1 MMVATV
7 YASHALNAMF
17 PHYTFQTKT
26 TVIDLFYGTFTN
38 TMPTAA
44 IFLLLTS
51 AALHALWNLLLKRS
65 QEKYSAMGWQVIIS
79 GVFAFFLLL
88 FTGLPPRSMWTFALI
103 SMALEA
109 VYFILLSNAYSDHDF
124 SLVYPIA
131 RGTAPAFLMLW
142 SILFLRE
149 KPTAAGMLGI
159 SMIVA
164 GMVIIGATSL
174 LQNRGSRLHI
184 KGVVVALS
192 VALIISLYT
201 LIDGT
206 AVKHGPPL
214 PYALTMFMFVPA
226 LTTAYNVRRL
236 GWRQFAAAWNGPR
249 IPLILA
255 AVLGVVAYLLAL
267 IAYSF
272 APLSY
277 SGAIREVSVVIGTF
291 LGWQFLREPMGGT
304 RVLGAA
310 VIFAGI
316 LVIAMFG

>member
-1 MMVATV
+1 L
-7 YASHALNAMF
+7 SED
-17 PHYTFQTKT
+17 YTFPTKQRSLQT
-26 TVIDLFYGTFTN
+26 FYDTFTPI
-38 TMPTAA
+38 MPTLA
-44 IFLLLTS
+44 ILLLLLS
-51 AALHALWNLLLKRS
+51 ASLHAFWNLLLKRS
-65 QEKYSAMGWQVIIS
+65 QEKYTAMGWQVIIS

-88 FTGLPPRSMWTFALI
+88 FTGLPPRSMWWFALI

-142 SILFLRE
+142 SVLFLDE
-149 KPTAAGMLGI
+149 QLTTGGVLGV
-159 SMIVA
+159 SLIVC

-174 LQNRGSRLHI
+174 IQNRGSRLHW
-184 KGVVVALS
+184 KGVFVALA

-206 AVKHGPPL
+206 AVKNGPPL
-214 PYALTMFMFVPA
+214 PYALTMFMCVPIF
-226 LTTAYNVRRL
+226 TTAYNVRRF
-236 GWRQFAAAWNGPR
+236 GWTQFAAAWKGPR

-277 SGAIREVSVVIGTF
+277 SGAIREVSVVIGAF
-291 LGWQFLREPMGGT
+291 LGWQFLEEQMGGT
-304 RVLGAA
+304 RVLGSLT
-310 VIFAGI
+310 IFAGI
-316 LVIAMFG
+316 LIIALFG

>member
-1 MMVATV
+1 MP
-7 YASHALNAMF
+7 ALAL
-17 PHYTFQTKT
+17 
-26 TVIDLFYGTFTN
+26 V
-38 TMPTAA
+38 
-44 IFLLLTS
+44 LLLLS
-51 AALHALWNLLLKRS
+51 ASLHALWNLLLKKS
-65 QEKYSAMGWQVIIS
+65 QEKYIAMGWQVLIS
-79 GVFAFFLLL
+79 GIFAFFLLI
-88 FTGLPPRSMWTFALI
+88 FTGFPPRSMWLFAII
-103 SMALEA
+103 SMSLEA

-149 KPTAAGMLGI
+149 QPSAGGILGI
-159 SMIVA
+159 SMIVC

-174 LQNRGSRLHI
+174 IQSRGGKLHI
-184 KGVVVALS
+184 KGVVTALS

-214 PYALTMFMFVPA
+214 PYALTMFMFVPV
-226 LTTAYNVRRL
+226 LTTTYIVRRF
-236 GWRQFAAAWNGPR
+236 GWKYFADGWNGPR

-267 IAYSF
+267 IAYTF

-277 SGAIREVSVVIGTF
+277 SGAIREVSVVIGAV
-291 LGWQFLREPMGGT
+291 LGWRFLEETMGGT
-304 RVLGAA
+304 RVLGSI

-316 LVIAMFG
+316 LTIAIFG